1 MPYSVTLSNGKKFEN
16 LTINGNN
23 FATQEPVTPDMFL
36 NGLSPVIISDGEKET
51 KYERAN
57 LLYIGPV
64 DLAPDDDEEVIT
76 YLFGI
81 TEQTDS
87 QLREEEGISYLASLL
102 LTDEQAV
109 AAPFLFDE
117 WDPNG
122 VSYTAE
128 VSKVTYNDLLYKCL
142 QSHVSQASWNPADAV
157 SLWVRIDDPAIEW
170 PEWRQPTG
178 AHDAYPIGAKVS
190 HNDKHWVSNVDNNT
204 WEPGVFGWDEQVEGA
219 TE

>member
-1 MPYSVTLSNGKKFEN
+1 MVTIKLSDGTRIEN
-16 LTINGNN
+16 LTDSSGIYFSETEIDFNSIKDKLNN
-23 FATQEPVTPDMFL
+23 VE
-36 NGLSPVIISDGEKET
+36 IIEGDTTYSIP
-51 KYERAN
+51 RAK
-57 LLYIGPV
+57 LG
-64 DLAPDDDEEVIT
+64 
-76 YLFGI
+76 FGI
-81 TEQTDS
+81 TVVVDGKTMYAFSLDPIDNVE
-87 QLREEEGISYLASLL
+87 LRDMFGISYLASLL

-190 HNDKHWVSNVDNNT
+190 HNDKHWISNVDNNT
-204 WEPGVFGWDEQVEGA
+204 WEPGVFGWDEQVE
-219 TE
+219 ESKL

>member
-1 MPYSVTLSNGKKFEN
+1 MGKILLATGTTIEDVTVNGDGFETTVEVNPAIFTFEN
-16 LTINGNN
+16 LKR
-23 FATQEPVTPDMFL
+23 VTFQ
-36 NGLSPVIISDGEKET
+36 
-51 KYERAN
+51 
-57 LLYIGPV
+57 
-64 DLAPDDDEEVIT
+64 DDELINTVVEDAKLAFFFTTIEGET
-76 YLFGI
+76 REYRFGFYTVSDETI
-81 TEQTDS
+81 RDQN
-87 QLREEEGISYLASLL
+87 GVSYLAQLL
-102 LTDEQAV
+102 LTDKQAV
-109 AAPFLFDE
+109 AAPFLFNE

-178 AHDAYPIGAKVS
+178 AHDAYPVGAKVS

-204 WEPGVFGWDEQVEGA
+204 WEPGVYGWDEQIE
-219 TE
+219 ESN

>member
-1 MPYSVTLSNGKKFEN
+1 MGYLLFNDGSKLDDTSFDGYNFIINSDVDVSYFTKDRLEKISFYQDEVNIAGFYNAEVTRYEKYTGEDKTSITVSFVSK
-16 LTINGNN
+16 TVI
-23 FATQEPVTPDMFL
+23 TPDS
-36 NGLSPVIISDGEKET
+36 GV
-51 KYERAN
+51 
-57 LLYIGPV
+57 
-64 DLAPDDDEEVIT
+64 
-76 YLFGI
+76 
-81 TEQTDS
+81 
-87 QLREEEGISYLASLL
+87 SYLAGLL

-117 WDPNG
+117 WDPDG

-190 HNDKHWVSNVDNNT
+190 HNNKHWVSNVDNNV
-204 WEPGVFGWDEQVEGA
+204 WEPGVYGWDEQIE
-219 TE
+219 ESN

>member
-1 MPYSVTLSNGKKFEN
+1 MGYLLFNDGSKLDDTSFDGYNFIINSDVDVSYFTKDRLEKISFYQDEVNIAGFYNAEVTRYEKYMGEDKTSVTVSFVSK
-16 LTINGNN
+16 T
-23 FATQEPVTPDMFL
+23 
-36 NGLSPVIISDGEKET
+36 VI
-51 KYERAN
+51 
-57 LLYIGPV
+57 
-64 DLAPDDDEEVIT
+64 APDIGV
-76 YLFGI
+76 
-81 TEQTDS
+81 
-87 QLREEEGISYLASLL
+87 SYLAGLL

-117 WDPNG
+117 WDPDS

-128 VSKVTYNDLLYKCL
+128 VSKVVYEDLLYKCL

-178 AHDAYPIGAKVS
+178 AHDAYPVGAKVS

-204 WEPGVFGWDEQVEGA
+204 WEPGVYGWDEQIE
-219 TE
+219 ESEL

>member
-16 LTINGNN
+16 LTVNGNN

-51 KYERAN
+51 KYKRAN
-57 LLYIGPV
+57 LRYIGPV

-87 QLREEEGISYLASLL
+87 QLREEEGLSYLASLL

-117 WDPNG
+117 WDPNS

-142 QSHVSQASWNPADAV
+142 QSNVSQASWNPKDAV

-190 HNDKHWVSNVDNNT
+190 HNDKHWVSNVDNNV
-204 WEPGVFGWDEQVEGA
+204 WEPGAYGWDEQV
-219 TE
+219 

>member
-1 MPYSVTLSNGKKFEN
+1 MVTIKLSDGTLIEN
-16 LTINGNN
+16 LTDSSGIYFSETEIDFNSIKDKLNN
-23 FATQEPVTPDMFL
+23 VE
-36 NGLSPVIISDGEKET
+36 IIEGDTTYSIS
-51 KYERAN
+51 RAK
-57 LLYIGPV
+57 LG
-64 DLAPDDDEEVIT
+64 
-76 YLFGI
+76 FGI
-81 TEQTDS
+81 TVVLDGKTMYAFSIDPINNDE
-87 QLREEEGISYLASLL
+87 LRDTSGVSYLASLL

-128 VSKVTYNDLLYKCL
+128 ASKVTYNDLLYKCL

-178 AHDAYPIGAKVS
+178 AHDAYKLGAKVS
-190 HNDKHWVSNVDNNT
+190 HNEKHWISNVDNNV
-204 WEPGVFGWDEQVEGA
+204 WEPGVYGWDEHVE
-219 TE
+219 E

>member
-1 MPYSVTLSNGKKFEN
+1 MVTIKLSDGTLIEN
-16 LTINGNN
+16 LIDNSGIYLSETEIDFNSIKGKLNN
-23 FATQEPVTPDMFL
+23 VEIIKGDMTY
-36 NGLSPVIISDGEKET
+36 SIP
-51 KYERAN
+51 RAK
-57 LLYIGPV
+57 LG
-64 DLAPDDDEEVIT
+64 
-76 YLFGI
+76 FGI
-81 TEQTDS
+81 TVVLDGKTMYAFSLDPINNVE
-87 QLREEEGISYLASLL
+87 LRDAFGISYLANLL
-102 LTDEQAV
+102 LTDTQAV
-109 AAPFLFDE
+109 KAPFLFNE

-190 HNDKHWVSNVDNNT
+190 HNDKHWVSNTDNNT
-204 WEPGVFGWDEQVEGA
+204 WEPGVFGWDEQVE
-219 TE
+219 ESEL